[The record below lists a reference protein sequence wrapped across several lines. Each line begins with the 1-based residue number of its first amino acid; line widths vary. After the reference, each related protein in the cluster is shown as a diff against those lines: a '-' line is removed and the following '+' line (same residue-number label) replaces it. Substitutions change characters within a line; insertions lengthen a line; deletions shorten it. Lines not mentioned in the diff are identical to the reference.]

1 MRAGQIRHVRACDI
15 SALTCRLRLSL
26 LSDTT
31 PKWSMVGVRCMTQV
45 SASLSSVWTSSASGA
60 AHRRGRARTRA
71 PAIVLALCSDY
82 GGAVRCAQ
90 HTRQLNR
97 RAKCGFELHW
107 RVESVRLGQG
117 RRSLEARMTQLDSQS
132 KGQLE
137 REHSCHRISCWYYTV
152 FYSVHIYCENSSSRT
167 ELLV

>member
-1 MRAGQIRHVRACDI
+1 MAMRAGQIRHVRACDI

-107 RVESVRLGQG
+107 RVESVRLRQG
-117 RRSLEARMTQLDSQS
+117 RRSLEARSDACARRTLARQPEQV
-132 KGQLE
+132 E
-137 REHSCHRISCWYYTV
+137 REHSCYRISCWYYIQELYTSRY
-152 FYSVHIYCENSSSRT
+152 FCEN
-167 ELLV
+167 